1 MTGSEY
7 ATVARATS
15 PRGEVV
21 LRKRCAGNAAP
32 GFELRVNGVCVMD
45 TAETSSERAL
55 AARTLGL
62 VESPDHV
69 VVGGLGLGVTSR
81 TLLSDGRVKRV
92 TIAEIEP
99 SVVDWMRDGTIPET
113 WWLFAD
119 DRVEILNEDIRS
131 TVGALPPGSVDAIV
145 LDVDNGPGHLVYDTN
160 AELYRE
166 PFLQSCR
173 AALRAGGVLAVWSS
187 HDSDELA
194 TAIRRTFGG
203 SDRQRVDVTIQQR
216 RSEVWL
222 FLGRVRTT

>member
-1 MTGSEY
+1 MTGWDY
-7 ATVARATS
+7 TTVARATA

-21 LRKRCAGNAAP
+21 LRKRYAGNADP
-32 GFELRVNGVCVMD
+32 VFELRVNGVCVMN
-45 TAETSSERAL
+45 TADTSSERAL

-62 VESPDHV
+62 VERPDHV

-81 TLLSDGRVKRV
+81 TLLSDRRVKRV

-99 SVVDWMRDGTIPET
+99 SLVDWMRDGTIPHT
-113 WWLFAD
+113 SWLVAD

-145 LDVDNGPGHLVYDTN
+145 LDVDNGPGYLVYDTN

-194 TAIRRTFGG
+194 TAIGRMFGG

-216 RSEVWL
+216 RSEFWL
-222 FLGRVRTT
+222 FLGRVRTA